1 MPDTSRPDFASDDAD
16 LSNDGPN
23 QNVATA
29 ENLPDKPSFAEFRT
43 LIRPLVRTQRIIK
56 WVHIAFQIDTAFLEQ
71 FSSLRQELRHD
82 LNAWPTDIMRKLT
95 SFKPAGV
102 SFTNEQ
108 AEQMRALMAAH
119 KRALMTDSFGE
130 EYFNTLEDLAL
141 YFIFLGI
148 RPIWIVGAI
157 RHVGNESINRVFASK
172 DSRGRQAKIFCLTT
186 LMIMEINQIQRV
198 NIVFWE
204 LFSSAADRR
213 EIVSDDIFAF
223 IERWKGRTPL
233 Q

>member
-1 MPDTSRPDFASDDAD
+1 MDTNTPQSAPDATPATEAKSVSSTGIPIPDTSRQDFASDDAD
-16 LSNDGPN
+16 LSYDGPN
-23 QNVATA
+23 QNVPAA

-141 YFIFLGI
+141 YFIYLGI

-157 RHVGNESINRVFASK
+157 RHVGNALYMYFECNRTKASRYSIYMY
-172 DSRGRQAKIFCLTT
+172 I
-186 LMIMEINQIQRV
+186 
-198 NIVFWE
+198 
-204 LFSSAADRR
+204 
-213 EIVSDDIFAF
+213 
-223 IERWKGRTPL
+223 
-233 Q
+233 